1 MWIEIGEISCERAK
15 NVDPSGP
22 CVGVFDLRFFLR
34 PSENN
39 GGRQGPLVTAR
50 VRKTRESQYLTAWSV
65 QREAEAT
72 ALCEVGFRPQ

>member
-1 MWIEIGEISCERAK
+1 MRCEPAFLTTERNTGWKLGVWIEIGEISCERAK

-50 VRKTRESQYLTAWSV
+50 VRKTRESQ
-65 QREAEAT
+65 
-72 ALCEVGFRPQ
+72 